1 MAYVSTGTVH
11 SLILLFHLLHLEKV
25 RKFSLN
31 FTTRNVFFKLAEIHR
46 NIQLVASSG
55 LEKFCFNS

>member
-31 FTTRNVFFKLAEIHR
+31 FTTRNGFIKLAEIHR